1 MRRAKEKF
9 LIASL
14 ADFFYLVSNKIPQME
29 VLKQPL
35 SNVQLELLKTFSHQ
49 LSESEILELR
59 KILAQFFAQRAIQ
72 LANEVWDK
80 QEWTDE
86 DVDRML
92 ETKMRKKSN

>member
-1 MRRAKEKF
+1 
-9 LIASL
+9 
-14 ADFFYLVSNKIPQME
+14 ME

-59 KILAQFFAQRAIQ
+59 KILAHFFAQRAIL

-80 QEWTDE
+80 NEWTDE

>member
-1 MRRAKEKF
+1 
-9 LIASL
+9 
-14 ADFFYLVSNKIPQME
+14 ME

-72 LANEVWDK
+72 LANEAWDK
-80 QEWTDE
+80 KEWTDE

>member
-1 MRRAKEKF
+1 
-9 LIASL
+9 
-14 ADFFYLVSNKIPQME
+14 ME

-49 LSESEILELR
+49 LSETEILELR
-59 KILAQFFAQRAIQ
+59 KILANFFAQRAIQ

-80 QEWTDE
+80 NEWTDE

-92 ETKMRKKSN
+92 ETKMRKKGN

>member
-1 MRRAKEKF
+1 
-9 LIASL
+9 
-14 ADFFYLVSNKIPQME
+14 ME
-29 VLKQPL
+29 ALKQPL

-72 LANEVWDK
+72 LANEVWD
-80 QEWTDE
+80 QNEWNDE

>member
-1 MRRAKEKF
+1 
-9 LIASL
+9 
-14 ADFFYLVSNKIPQME
+14 ME

-80 QEWTDE
+80 NEWTDE

>member
-1 MRRAKEKF
+1 
-9 LIASL
+9 
-14 ADFFYLVSNKIPQME
+14 ME

-49 LSESEILELR
+49 LSEGEILELR
-59 KILAQFFAQRAIQ
+59 KILARFFAQRAIQ
-72 LANEVWDK
+72 LSNEVWDK
-80 QEWTDE
+80 NEWTDE